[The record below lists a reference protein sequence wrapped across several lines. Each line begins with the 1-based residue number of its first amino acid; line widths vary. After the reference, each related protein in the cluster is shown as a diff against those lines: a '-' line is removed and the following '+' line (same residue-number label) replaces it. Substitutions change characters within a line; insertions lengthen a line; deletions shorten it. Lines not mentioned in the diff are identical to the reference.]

1 MCAQEL
7 GIIDLARTEEF
18 IGNMLGTME
27 KLPRSGGHFCNWYDT
42 RSLRALEP
50 KYLSTVDCGNLCA
63 CLIALRSWLD
73 AAGLSALAGRTE
85 KLISDMDFSIFY
97 SVRRGLM
104 HIGIDLEK
112 GTASPGLYDL
122 MASEARLT
130 SYTAIAKG
138 DVPRRHW
145 RRLSRAMRS
154 SGGYR
159 GMASW
164 TARCLSTSCL
174 SFSAA
179 DTGQSAV

>member
-1 MCAQEL
+1 
-7 GIIDLARTEEF
+7 
-18 IGNMLGTME
+18 MLGTLE
-27 KLPRSGGHFCNWYDT
+27 KLPSLRRNISATGNDT

-145 RRLSRAMRS
+145 RQAVARDALVGRLPRH
-154 SGGYR
+154 GKLDGH
-159 GMASW
+159 
-164 TARCLSTSCL
+164 
-174 SFSAA
+174 
-179 DTGQSAV
+179 DV